1 MFLTPLVSA
10 QTLMED
16 VNELKKGFEIV
27 IAENSQ
33 QQNNFVLFISF
44 WGQLYVSV
52 IKITLA
58 IYV

>member
-1 MFLTPLVSA
+1 
-10 QTLMED
+10 MED

-58 IYV
+58 IYVWIR